1 MFDAV
6 SFTIG
11 LFSGGFLG
19 VIGTI
24 VVKSVRIYQLE
35 TDVFIRD
42 QLIDAAQEKLRTLTE
57 RDSKGRFTGGK
68 SANSKAV

>member
-35 TDVFIRD
+35 SDVFIRD
-42 QLIDAAQEKLRTLTE
+42 QLVDAAQKKLRTLTE

-68 SANSKAV
+68 

>member
-6 SFTIG
+6 SFTVGI
-11 LFSGGFLG
+11 FSGGFLG
-19 VIGTI
+19 AIGAI
-24 VVKSVRIYQLE
+24 VVKTVRIDQLE

-42 QLIDAAQEKLRTLTE
+42 TLLDAAQKKLRTLTE

-68 SANSKAV
+68 

>member
-6 SFTIG
+6 SFTVG

-19 VIGTI
+19 ALGAII
-24 VVKSVRIYQLE
+24 VKTVYINQLE
-35 TDVFIRD
+35 TDVYIRD
-42 QLIDAAQEKLRTLTE
+42 QLIDATQKKLRILTE

-68 SANSKAV
+68 

>member
-6 SFTIG
+6 SFTVGI
-11 LFSGGFLG
+11 FSGGFLG
-19 VIGTI
+19 AVGAI
-24 VVKSVRIYQLE
+24 VVKAVRIDQLE

-42 QLIDAAQEKLRTLTE
+42 TLLDAAQKKLRTLTE

-68 SANSKAV
+68 

>member
-1 MFDAV
+1 MFDIA

-19 VIGTI
+19 AIAAII
-24 VVKSVRIYQLE
+24 VKTVQINQLE
-35 TDVFIRD
+35 TDVLIRD
-42 QLIDAAQEKLRTLTE
+42 MLLEAAQQKLRVLTE

-68 SANSKAV
+68 KCP